1 MSYYRYT
8 RLQQYINGQPT
19 DTYTKGERVDNV
31 DYSTYG
37 TCMGS
42 SANTRWVSIPQ
53 TVCYD
58 GDLWSMEKEQI
69 SYNEGISWTDT
80 GSTRRASVIEQS
92 SSQCF
97 MSEWRVVPGEYI
109 CMMYAKW
116 PKEAEYLSYDG
127 GQTWTATGNIRR
139 GETVIELLSTDC
151 GVIYQW
157 IPTGEYMC
165 VGYNKYVKEKQ
176 VYSTDNGT
184 TWTDTDNRRPGGL
197 VETDSAYCGYEEYI
211 YQWVDVSGEYICQG
225 YDKYVK
231 QKEQRSSD
239 MGVSWEDTGNT
250 RAGSLIETLSTSC
263 GVLRRWVSTSGYI
276 CVDYNKFTKEKEEY
290 SLDNGVTWIDT
301 GSTRAGSIIEGDAED
316 CGCVQPEGMLAKLTY
331 TDTRVEY
338 IPFKCGTKY
347 YGSQGDNVDPGAV
360 SLVLYDTVKYVDE
373 GACTRWSTLKYVT
386 IPEGVKILEAACF
399 SRTGLIEVTIPS
411 SVTSIGDFG
420 NAGPFANCTS
430 LETATVLSTALE
442 ENTSVGSRTTGVMY
456 SGLYMF
462 TGCTNLKNVTLA
474 QGTPAIAEN
483 MFSNCSSLTSL
494 TIPSSVTCIGRGAF
508 TESGLTSLTLPES
521 LQEIGGLTGE
531 GAFQKCYGLN
541 GYDVVLPS
549 NLKKIGTDVFG
560 SVRLS
565 SITCLS
571 EIPPTLSNTFDYNYP
586 IYVPSQ
592 SVDIYKAADVWK
604 NMSSRIFPK
613 E

>member
-53 TVCYD
+53 TVCYN

-69 SYNEGISWTDT
+69 SYDNRISWVDT
-80 GSTRRASVIEQS
+80 GNTRRASIIEQS

-176 VYSTDNGT
+176 VYSIDNGT

-197 VETDSAYCGYEEYI
+197 VETDSAYCGYEQYI

-316 CGCVQPEGMLAKLTY
+316 CGCVQPEGMLAKVTY

-338 IPFKCGTKY
+338 IPFECGTKY
-347 YGSQGDNVDPGAV
+347 YGNHGDHDPSAV

-373 GACTRWSTLKYVT
+373 HACTRWSSLKYVT

-399 SRTGLIEVTIPS
+399 SRTGLIEVTIPA
-411 SVTSIGDFG
+411 SVTSIGDYG

-442 ENTSVGSRTTGVMY
+442 EQTAVGSSPTGTLY

-483 MFSNCSSLTSL
+483 MFSYCSSLTSL

-560 SVRLS
+560 SVSLS
-565 SITCLS
+565 SITCLA

-604 NMSSRIFPK
+604 NMSSRIFPI